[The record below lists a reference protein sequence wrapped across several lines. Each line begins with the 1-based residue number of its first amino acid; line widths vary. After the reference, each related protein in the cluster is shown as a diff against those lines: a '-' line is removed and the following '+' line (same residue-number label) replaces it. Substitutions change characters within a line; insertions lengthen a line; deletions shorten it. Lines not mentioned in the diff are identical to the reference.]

1 MYDHE
6 KESRKN
12 KLELRR
18 QGGRTILK
26 KEQELGTGD
35 SIEVLPYDVVLVLT
49 TLSLSFLIF
58 KTGLVLPSS
67 QSFKDD
73 EWDVYYLSLS
83 RPWTK
88 RGGGSVIYIY
98 NSVKITKNAAYSSP
112 QPLFPI
118 YHLSDLNIKSSI
130 IHIFCV
136 VEVEEEGVMYPVT
149 HDVPWV
155 KGADLKY

>member
-73 EWDVYYLSLS
+73 E
-83 RPWTK
+83 
-88 RGGGSVIYIY
+88 
-98 NSVKITKNAAYSSP
+98 
-112 QPLFPI
+112 
-118 YHLSDLNIKSSI
+118 
-130 IHIFCV
+130 
-136 VEVEEEGVMYPVT
+136 
-149 HDVPWV
+149 
-155 KGADLKY
+155 